1 MTEKLYIIMRTDM
14 DSMSVGRIAAQA
26 SHAANQ
32 FVYDLERKGNSNDA
46 LMKRYIA
53 WKNQTLGGFGTVIVL
68 DGYSQELIEDLLY
81 RLEEGNLEQQFFSS
95 VVIDPEYGVRDGDF
109 VHMVE
114 NVMTCA
120 YVFPITDDVGD
131 LQELSLL

>member
-14 DSMSVGRIAAQA
+14 DSMTLGRTAAMA
-26 SHAANQ
+26 AHAANQ
-32 FVYDLERKGNSNDA
+32 FVYDLEHKGNGNDA

-53 WKNQTLGGFGTVIVL
+53 WKNQTNGGFGTVIVL
-68 DGYSQELIEDLLY
+68 DGYNQELIEDVLC
-81 RLEEGNLEQQFFSS
+81 RLEEPKFFSG
-95 VVIDPEYGVRDGDF
+95 VVIDPEYGVRDGEF

-120 YVFPITDDVGD
+120 YVFPIADDVGN
-131 LQELSLL
+131 LAELPLL

>member
-14 DSMSVGRIAAQA
+14 ESMTLGRTAAMA
-26 SHAANQ
+26 AHAANQ
-32 FVYDLERKGNSNDA
+32 FVYDLERKGNGNDA
-46 LMKRYIA
+46 LMKRYIE

-68 DGYSQELIEDLLY
+68 DGYNQELIEDVLF
-81 RLEEGNLEQQFFSS
+81 RLEEEEQFFSG
-95 VVIDPEYGVRDGDF
+95 VVIDPEYGVRDGEF

-120 YVFPITDDVGD
+120 YVFPITDEVSD
-131 LQELSLL
+131 LQELPLL

>member
-68 DGYSQELIEDLLY
+68 DGYNQELIEDVLY
-81 RLEEGNLEQQFFSS
+81 RLEEEEQFFSG
-95 VVIDPEYGVRDGDF
+95 VVIDPEYGVRDGEF

-120 YVFPITDDVGD
+120 YVFPIADDVG
-131 LQELSLL
+131 ELAELPLL